1 MNIAKLVLL
10 ALGVSFGQTSWPATF
25 VLSRTSPT
33 APTSLRPWNVDSA
46 ATLKTVHDTANAIRA
61 LVPDSARAARIAD
74 TAKRAGWS
82 SATDSAR
89 VAGLS
94 DSAKALVRYARTTA
108 VHDTADS
115 VRAYVRARIEDSLAG
130 YLPLAAGASSPLT
143 GELYASQGVR
153 VGANMLLRDLV
164 GVAGFGAVYGTTNP
178 ATDANY
184 LLAFQADASEA
195 YFNATSKIGL
205 DVNGNDMVLA
215 TAAGVTL
222 TGTTTLSAL
231 GAGFVRAN
239 SAGALSASA
248 LTYADIPALDASKV
262 TTGTFP
268 DARIASSPTWN
279 AKLSTVTADATSR
292 AANTVYAAPNGSA
305 GTAVFRLLVAADIP
319 SLDAGKITT
328 GTFADAR
335 IASAATWNAKEPG
348 ITAGTTAQY
357 WRGDKSWQ
365 TLNTTVV
372 PEGTNLYYTDAR
384 ARASISG
391 SAPISYSSSTGVI
404 SHLATDGNLHVPAT
418 STTNGGKFL
427 KAGSTAGSIAW
438 ASLTYSD
445 LTGTVPTWNQNTT
458 GSAAKWTTARTIAA
472 TGDASWSVS
481 FDGSANVS
489 AALTLAASGVTAG
502 TYGSA
507 SVVPVPTV
515 DAKGRVTAITTATIT
530 PSGIGAQAALSGGTT
545 GALPK
550 WTSASTLGNS
560 QITDDG
566 ASVTVRGLVMR
577 DLTTNAAYAAIY
589 GASATGGASG
599 TNFGVVIKKDATE
612 AWLNGTTYS
621 KLAVGCD
628 PIVTATSAGAAV
640 TGALSATSL
649 AGTGTR
655 MATVASDGML
665 GAGVPL
671 SVDAW
676 VAYPSDYTWHGRNGG
691 NGATE
696 ATTVGM
702 AVSSL
707 STELYAG
714 SSGAVSIYVGGS
726 NKIDVTASGASI
738 VQYHQRITASTSV
751 SIPGIYSVGATCT
764 VTLPTPSA
772 STLGHVYSIN
782 STGVYTVTIAPGAS
796 IIGYTPSISGVGRL
810 RFEGVQTGASSYAWL
825 CGA

>member
-94 DSAKALVRYARTTA
+94 DSAKALIR
-108 VHDTADS
+108 
-115 VRAYVRARIEDSLAG
+115 
-130 YLPLAAGASSPLT
+130 YLPLSAGAAKPLT
-143 GELYASQGVR
+143 GELYAAQGVR
-153 VGANMLLRDLV
+153 VGSHGIFRDLGGWGAIFGGAV
-164 GVAGFGAVYGTTNP
+164 VPGSTNWVVSWRPDGSEAWFGAESLAGFAIADEDRIVADSAGVRLYGSIRTP
-178 ATDANY
+178 
-184 LLAFQADASEA
+184 
-195 YFNATSKIGL
+195 
-205 DVNGNDMVLA
+205 LA
-215 TAAGVTL
+215 TGV
-222 TGTTTLSAL
+222 
-231 GAGFVRAN
+231 VR
-239 SAGALSASA
+239 SISGVLSASA

-268 DARIASSPTWN
+268 DARIASSSTWN

-612 AWLNGTTYS
+612 AWLNGTTSS
-621 KLAVGCD
+621 KLAVGCA